1 MAYKI
6 NWIEEMPLKK
16 IIEAAHIK
24 AAKGM
29 EAAGRYLGV
38 SAKKAETLFSNRLTE
53 EERIVFFGSIPKKA
67 APIQKMGIE
76 FDPSD
81 TSEQIFNPSAKYV
94 NLRFNYE

>member
-1 MAYKI
+1 
-6 NWIEEMPLKK
+6 MPLKK

-29 EAAGRYLGV
+29 NAAGRYLGV
-38 SAKKAETLFSNRLTE
+38 SAKKAETLFNHRLTE
-53 EERIVFFGSIPKKA
+53 EERIDFFGSIPKKA

-81 TSEQIFNPSAKYV
+81 ISEQIFDPKVKYSNLSAIYD
-94 NLRFNYE
+94 